1 MTDRRRPR
9 VCAHCHLAG
18 HDRVACHVR
27 AQRRRWADDAD
38 MLAARVSHA
47 AINTD
52 LPGLR
57 RELAIEIRRLIA
69 REVDIALERA
79 QEGAA

>member
-1 MTDRRRPR
+1 
-9 VCAHCHLAG
+9 
-18 HDRVACHVR
+18 
-27 AQRRRWADDAD
+27 